1 MLTFNVVTGVLS
13 REEYL
18 DTDVYREKTVPQG
31 EDGHLQTRSAVTLV
45 SDS

>member
-1 MLTFNVVTGVLS
+1 MLPFNVVTGVLS

-18 DTDVYREKTVPQG
+18 DTDNVREKTVSQG
-31 EDGHLQTRSAVTLV
+31 EDGLLQTNPAVTLV